1 MPRQSQAQTQQ
12 QQLGQKLSPQQVAFG
27 RVLEM
32 SAAEFEEE
40 TRRTIDENPALEV
53 VESQPDETPGA
64 GEGDFNETAEQLQ
77 QGDYVSEDDMP
88 TYPQSRQQ
96 RSSYEDYTHGSGQA
110 DDTASG
116 YELLEH
122 QLDMEDLDALDR
134 SIATYI
140 IGNIDDN
147 GRLTRSVVQI
157 ADDIA
162 IAAGLDISETD
173 VERVLSVV
181 RSLEPAGIAAFDLR
195 DCLLLQLDRKDT
207 TRQDVA
213 DARMI
218 IADKFELFSNRHF
231 DRLGLSRERVDAA
244 RKVIRGLNPK
254 PGSLLQLSASADR
267 TRQISPDF
275 FVDVDHNGR
284 VSVSL
289 AGNIPELAVDRS
301 FQIDAGRPDEKAFI
315 KERRDQAL
323 AFIDMSRRRTQTL
336 LDVMEAIVRLQPDF
350 FKTFDRS
357 SLRPMVLR
365 DVKALTGH
373 DLSVISRATASKYVS
388 TPQGNFLLK
397 SLFSEASGDNNEM
410 SSHAVL
416 DALKQIVE
424 NEDPASPLSDD
435 AISEA
440 LANQGIAIARRTVA
454 KYRERLGIPVA
465 RLRRN

>member
-1 MPRQSQAQTQQ
+1 MSRQSQTQTQQ

-53 VESQPDETPGA
+53 VEPQE
-64 GEGDFNETAEQLQ
+64 GEVTDSGDGTFNETAEQLQ
-77 QGDYVSEDDMP
+77 QGDYANEDDMP
-88 TYPQSRQQ
+88 TFPQPRQQ
-96 RSSYEDYTHGSGQA
+96 RTPYEDFTHGSGQA

-122 QLDMEDLDALDR
+122 QLDMEDLDARDR

-140 IGNIDDN
+140 IGNIDSN

-162 IAAGLDISETD
+162 ISAGLDISEAD
-173 VERVLSVV
+173 VERVLNVV

-218 IADKFELFSNRHF
+218 IADKFEMFSNRHF

-244 RKVIRGLNPK
+244 RKVIQGLNPK
-254 PGSLLQLSASADR
+254 PGSLLELSVSADR

-275 FVDVDHNGR
+275 FVEVDDNGR

-301 FQIDAGRPDEKAFI
+301 FQIDGGRPDEKAFI
-315 KERRDQAL
+315 KERRDAAL

-336 LDVMEAIVRLQPDF
+336 LDVMEAIVRLQPEF
-350 FKTFDRS
+350 FKTFDRC
-357 SLRPMVLR
+357 SLRPMVLK

-388 TPQGNFLLK
+388 TPQGDFLLK
-397 SLFSEASGDNNEM
+397 SLFSEATGDNNDM
-410 SSHAVL
+410 SAHAVL
-416 DALKQIVE
+416 NALRQIVDNE
-424 NEDPASPLSDD
+424 NKATPLSDD
-435 AISEA
+435 AIREA
-440 LANQGIAIARRTVA
+440 LANQGVVIARRTVA
-454 KYRERLGIPVA
+454 KYRENLGIPVA